1 MVFSVSGW
9 IKGALGALALGLL
22 VGCNN
27 SPHPAGA
34 ERENALYMAFRERS
48 PRYLDPTSSYT
59 APESTF
65 TYEITEPPYG
75 YHPLKRPYTLIPRA
89 AAALATPISWTP
101 RGAGCP
107 MTHRTTRSRRRC
119 TTSRSGRA

>member
-65 TYEITEPPYG
+65 TM
-75 YHPLKRPYTLIPRA
+75 PLTIFENQKQL
-89 AAALATPISWTP
+89 
-101 RGAGCP
+101 
-107 MTHRTTRSRRRC
+107 RTKWERRRAG
-119 TTSRSGRA
+119 SPPKSKRSDQGRSQ